1 MGSEPRSV
9 TGSEPRTQ
17 LILGQVEGGPRH
29 FLDRQPVHAGATLEL
44 LLDNGRWITV
54 GYEWTWQPGA
64 LSTAHVALGV
74 RPRTRELGAADPPTV
89 AFELTPRAILR
100 WPEQERA
107 R

>member
-29 FLDRQPVHAGATLEL
+29 FVGGQPVHAGATLEL
-44 LLDNGRWITV
+44 LLDNGRWITA
-54 GYEWTWQPGA
+54 GCEWTWQPDA
-64 LSTAHVALGV
+64 LSAAHVALGV
-74 RPRTRELGAADPPTV
+74 RSRGRDLGAADPPTV
-89 AFELTPRAILR
+89 AFELTPCAILR